1 MADKTLDGL
10 LDKFEKKAKSSGLDK
25 GAAEKAEEAWVA
37 KFEDMKAKVLRPT
50 LEMLGREVRKREHDF
65 NIVELPFKRFDIRP
79 MPQESMIRID
89 IYLANER
96 TKTVINA
103 ERRPY
108 LKFESHHRSQMVQ
121 VTICDITSRGGV
133 ESKIGDFTIDQIDAG
148 FVKDKFVALFKRLLA
163 QQPGT
168 TSPGRKAT
176 R

>member
-1 MADKTLDGL
+1 MADKMLEGL
-10 LDKFEKKAKSSGLDK
+10 LDKFEKKARTSEQEISQ
-25 GAAEKAEEAWVA
+25 AEKLEAAWVA
-37 KFEDMKAKVLRPT
+37 RFETMKMKVLRPT
-50 LEMLGREVRKREHDF
+50 MELLGKEVRKREHDF
-65 NIVELPFKRFDIRP
+65 NIVELPFKRFETRP

-89 IYLANER
+89 VYLANER

-133 ESKIGDFTIDQIDAG
+133 ESKIGDFPVESIDG
-148 FVKDKFVALFKRLLA
+148 NFVKDKFVALFKRLLA
-163 QQPGT
+163 QQPGQT
-168 TSPGRKAT
+168 TPGRKTA

>member
-1 MADKTLDGL
+1 MADKTLSGL
-10 LDKFEKKAKSSGLDK
+10 LEKFEKKAKSTVDK
-25 GAAEKAEEAWVA
+25 NQAEKAEEAWVA
-37 KFEDMKAKVLRPT
+37 KFEDMKRKVLRPT
-50 LEMLGREVRKREHDF
+50 MEMLGQEVRKREHDF
-65 NIVELPFKRFDIRP
+65 NIVELPFKRFDTRP
-79 MPQESMIRID
+79 MPQESSIRID

-108 LKFESHHRSQMVQ
+108 LKFETHHRSQMVQ
-121 VTICDITSRGGV
+121 VTICDVTSRGGV

-168 TSPGRKAT
+168 TSPGRKAA

>member
-10 LDKFEKKAKSSGLDK
+10 LDKFEKKAKSTVDK
-25 GAAEKAEEAWVA
+25 NQAEKAEEAWVA
-37 KFEDMKAKVLRPT
+37 KFEDMKRKVIRPT
-50 LEMLGREVRKREHDF
+50 MEMLGQEVRKREHDF
-65 NIVELPFKRFDIRP
+65 NIVELPFKRLDTRP
-79 MPQESMIRID
+79 MPQESSIRID

-121 VTICDITSRGGV
+121 VTICDVTSRGGV
-133 ESKIGDFTIDQIDAG
+133 ESKIGDFTVDKIDAA

-168 TSPGRKAT
+168 TSPGRKAAK
-176 R
+176 

>member
-1 MADKTLDGL
+1 MADKTLSGL
-10 LDKFEKKAKSSGLDK
+10 LDKFEKKAKSTTEDK
-25 GAAEKAEEAWVA
+25 NQAEKAEAAWIA
-37 KFEDMKAKVLRPT
+37 KFEDHKRKVLRPT
-50 LEMLGREVRKREHDF
+50 MEMLGHEVRKREHDF
-65 NIVELPFKRFDIRP
+65 NIVELPFKRFEMRP

-133 ESKIGDFTIDQIDAG
+133 ESKIGDFPIDKMDAA

-168 TSPGRKAT
+168 TSPGRKAA